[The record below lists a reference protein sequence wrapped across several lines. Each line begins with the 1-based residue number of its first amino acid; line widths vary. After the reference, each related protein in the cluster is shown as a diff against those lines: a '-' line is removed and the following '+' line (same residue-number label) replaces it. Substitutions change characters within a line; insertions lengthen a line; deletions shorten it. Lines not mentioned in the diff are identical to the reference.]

1 MVHQAVA
8 KGVDSMAVASSDSAP
23 NLDSAK
29 GRPPLLEEVDK
40 SAVLQELNNILA
52 SPSFRNSGRSKQFL
66 SYVIRHKLEG
76 HDQLLKERS
85 IGADL
90 FHRPADYATGDD
102 PVVRVQAG
110 EVRRRLEQYYHEFSK
125 PSEVRIDLPVGT
137 YVPEFHAATVELPAE
152 VAIPASPFPLRE
164 PRSNTWKA
172 VAWTALAINLAL
184 VTVLVAPVIHR
195 RLTRPTPLQ
204 QFWAPVFATSQ
215 PVLIYLPK
223 PILYRPSFS
232 LYDKYAKT
240 HPGTFQTQVER
251 FDEPLPLDPN
261 EKIQWKDMLTYPD
274 LGLVSGDVYAT
285 FRISEALTRIGKP
298 SQIRIGNE
306 SSFDE
311 LRTSPAL
318 LIGAFSNR
326 WTMEMTSD
334 LRFVFEEKDGIL
346 WIHDRSATD
355 KKWFCRLGLHHEVVE
370 DFGVVTRLL
379 DSKTGHS
386 MVSVAGITAP
396 GTDAAAQFVADPE
409 YLSEFAKT
417 APPGWEKKNMQVV
430 VQTSVID
437 AGATPP
443 HVVAAYFW

>member
-1 MVHQAVA
+1 MTVP
-8 KGVDSMAVASSDSAP
+8 SESVASADP
-23 NLDSAK
+23 QK
-29 GRPPLLEEVDK
+29 GRPPIAEEGNK
-40 SAVLQELNNILA
+40 SAILHELDNILA
-52 SPSFRNSGRSKQFL
+52 SPPFRNSSRSKQFL
-66 SYVIRHKLEG
+66 SYVVQHRLDG
-76 HDQLLKERS
+76 HDELLKERS

-125 PSEVRIDLPVGT
+125 ACEVRIDLPVGT
-137 YVPEFHAATVELPAE
+137 YVPEFHLMPVELPVEAPTQP
-152 VAIPASPFPLRE
+152 IPVIAPSRK
-164 PRSNTWKA
+164 WKV
-172 VAWTALAINLAL
+172 VAWTALVLNLLLIAL
-184 VTVLVAPVIHR
+184 LIAPAVRGKI
-195 RLTRPTPLQ
+195 TRPSALQ
-204 QFWAPVFATSQ
+204 QFWAPVFSTAQ
-215 PVLIYLPK
+215 PVLVCLPK
-223 PILYRPSFS
+223 PVLYRPSSS

-251 FDEPLPLDPN
+251 FNQPLPLDPDQ
-261 EKIQWKDMLTYPD
+261 KILWGDMLTFPD
-274 LGLVSGDVYAT
+274 FGLVSGDVYAA
-285 FRISEALTRIGKP
+285 FRISQALGRIGKP

-311 LRTSPAL
+311 LRGSPAV

-334 LRFVFEEKDGIL
+334 LRFVFEERDGIL
-346 WIHDRSATD
+346 WIHDRTSPD
-355 KKWFCRLGLHHEVVE
+355 KKWFCRLGLHREVVV

-379 DSKTGHS
+379 DSKTGNS
-386 MVSVAGITAP
+386 VVSVAGITAP
-396 GTDAAAQFVADPE
+396 GTDAAAQFVSSPE
-409 YLSEFAKT
+409 YLSELART

-437 AGATPP
+437 AGASPP

>member
-1 MVHQAVA
+1 MT
-8 KGVDSMAVASSDSAP
+8 KGGDSVAVASSGSTLNVDS
-23 NLDSAK
+23 SK
-29 GRPPLLEEVDK
+29 GRPPLVEEIDK
-40 SAVLQELNNILA
+40 SAVLQELENILA
-52 SPSFRNSGRSKQFL
+52 SPPFRNSGRSKQFL
-66 SYVIRHKLEG
+66 SYVIQHKLEG
-76 HDQLLKERS
+76 RDELLKERS

-110 EVRRRLEQYYHEFSK
+110 EVRRRLEQYYHEFSQ
-125 PSEVRIDLPVGT
+125 PSDVRIDLPVGT
-137 YVPEFHAATVELPAE
+137 YVPEIHHPPVESPVAAP
-152 VAIPASPFPLRE
+152 IPTLPFPLTE
-164 PRSNTWKA
+164 PRRNQWKWI
-172 VAWTALAINLAL
+172 AWTALALNLAL
-184 VTVLVAPVIHR
+184 VAVLVAPIIHR
-195 RLTRPTPLQ
+195 KLDRPSPLR

-215 PVLIYLPK
+215 PLLIYLPK

-251 FDEPLPLDPN
+251 FDQPLPLDPD
-261 EKIQWKDMLTYPD
+261 EKIQWKDMVTYPD
-274 LGLVSGDVYAT
+274 FGLVSGDVYAT
-285 FRISEALTRIGKP
+285 FRISDALTRLGKP
-298 SQIRIGNE
+298 SQIRIGSE

-346 WIHDRSATD
+346 WIHDRSAAD
-355 KKWFCRLGLHHEVVE
+355 KRWFCRLGLHHEVVE

-386 MVSVAGITAP
+386 VVSVAGITAP
-396 GTDAAAQFVADPE
+396 GTDAAAQFVSDPE
-409 YLSEFAKT
+409 YLSEFAHT
-417 APPGWEKKNMQVV
+417 APAGWEKKNMQVV

-437 AGATPP
+437 AGASPP

>member
-1 MVHQAVA
+1 MAVPSE
-8 KGVDSMAVASSDSAP
+8 SMASADP
-23 NLDSAK
+23 QK
-29 GRPPLLEEVDK
+29 RRPPIVEEMDK
-40 SAVLQELNNILA
+40 SVILQELDNILA
-52 SPSFRNSGRSKQFL
+52 SPPFRNSSRSKQFL
-66 SYVIRHKLEG
+66 SYVVQHRLDG
-76 HDQLLKERS
+76 HDELLKERS

-125 PSEVRIDLPVGT
+125 ASDVRIDLPVGT
-137 YVPEFHAATVELPAE
+137 YVPEFHHIPVELPVE
-152 VAIPASPFPLRE
+152 ASTQPFPLNE
-164 PRSNTWKA
+164 PSRKWKLL
-172 VAWTALAINLAL
+172 AWTALAVNLLL
-184 VTVLVAPVIHR
+184 VVVLVAPGILRKVA
-195 RLTRPTPLQ
+195 RPSPLQ
-204 QFWAPVFATSQ
+204 QFWAPVFSTSQ
-215 PVLIYLPK
+215 PVLVCLPK
-223 PILYRPSFS
+223 PIFYRPSSS

-251 FDEPLPLDPN
+251 FNQPLPLDPDQ
-261 EKIQWKDMLTYPD
+261 KILWGDMVTFPD
-274 LGLVSGDVYAT
+274 FGLVSGDVYAG
-285 FRISEALTRIGKP
+285 FRISEALGRIGKP

-311 LRTSPAL
+311 LRSSPAV
-318 LIGAFSNR
+318 LIGAYSNR

-346 WIHDRSATD
+346 WIHDRTSPD
-355 KKWFCRLGLHHEVVE
+355 KKWFCRLGLHGEVVV

-386 MVSVAGITAP
+386 VVSVAGITAP
-396 GTDAAAQFVADPE
+396 GTDAAAQFVSAPE
-409 YLSEFAKT
+409 YLLELAKT

-437 AGATPP
+437 AGASPP

>member
-1 MVHQAVA
+1 
-8 KGVDSMAVASSDSAP
+8 MAVPSESVVSADP
-23 NLDSAK
+23 QK
-29 GRPPLLEEVDK
+29 RRPPVAGEMNK
-40 SAVLQELNNILA
+40 SAILHELDNILA
-52 SPSFRNSGRSKQFL
+52 SPPFRNSSRSKQFL
-66 SYVIRHKLEG
+66 SYVVQHRLDG
-76 HDQLLKERS
+76 HDELLKERS

-125 PSEVRIDLPVGT
+125 TSDVRIDLPVGT
-137 YVPEFHAATVELPAE
+137 YVPEFHHTPQVLPVEVSIQP
-152 VAIPASPFPLRE
+152 VPVSE
-164 PRSNTWKA
+164 PNRKWKL
-172 VAWTALAINLAL
+172 VAWTALAINLLL
-184 VTVLVAPVIHR
+184 VVVLVAPGIRHKMA
-195 RLTRPTPLQ
+195 PPSPLQ
-204 QFWAPVFATSQ
+204 QFWAPFFSTSQ
-215 PVLIYLPK
+215 ALLICLPK
-223 PILYRPSFS
+223 PIFYRPSPS
-232 LYDKYAKT
+232 LYDNYAKT

-251 FDEPLPLDPN
+251 FNQPLPLDPDQ
-261 EKIQWKDMLTYPD
+261 KITWGDMVTYPD
-274 LGLVSGDVYAT
+274 FGLVSGDVYAA
-285 FRISEALTRIGKP
+285 FRISEALDRIGKP

-311 LRTSPAL
+311 LRGSPAV

-346 WIHDRSATD
+346 WIHDRSSSD
-355 KKWFCRLGLHHEVVE
+355 KKWFCRLGLHREVVT

-396 GTDAAAQFVADPE
+396 GTDAAAQFVSAPE
-409 YLSEFAKT
+409 YLSELART

-437 AGATPP
+437 AGASPP
-443 HVVAAYFW
+443 HVVAVYFW

>member
-1 MVHQAVA
+1 MT
-8 KGVDSMAVASSDSAP
+8 KGGDSTAVASSHSVP
-23 NLDSAK
+23 NVGSPK
-29 GRPPLLEEVDK
+29 GHPPVIEDVDK
-40 SAVLQELNNILA
+40 SAVLQELENILA

-66 SYVIRHKLEG
+66 SYVIQHKLEG
-76 HDQLLKERS
+76 HDESLKERS

-137 YVPEFHAATVELPAE
+137 YVPEFHHISVELPVE
-152 VAIPASPFPLRE
+152 TVTQPFPITE
-164 PRSNTWKA
+164 PSRKWK
-172 VAWTALAINLAL
+172 VLAWTALAINLAL
-184 VTVLVAPVIHR
+184 VAVLVAPVVQR
-195 RLTRPTPLQ
+195 KLARPSPLQ
-204 QFWAPVFATSQ
+204 QFWAPVFSTSQ
-215 PVLIYLPK
+215 PVLVYIPK

-251 FDEPLPLDPN
+251 FDQPLPLDPD
-261 EKIQWKDMLTYPD
+261 EKILWKDMLTFPD
-274 LGLVSGDVYAT
+274 IGLVSGDVYAA
-285 FRISEALTRIGKP
+285 FRITDALSRIGKP
-298 SQIRIGNE
+298 RQIRIGNE

-311 LRTSPAL
+311 LRNSPAV

-334 LRFVFEEKDGIL
+334 LRFVFEERDGIL
-346 WIHDRSATD
+346 WIHDRTSPD
-355 KKWFCRLGLHHEVVE
+355 KKWFCRLGLHREVVE
-370 DFGVVTRLL
+370 DFGVVTRLV
-379 DSKTGHS
+379 DSQTGHAV
-386 MVSVAGITAP
+386 VSVAGITAP
-396 GTDAAAQFVADPE
+396 GTDAAAQFVSDPD
-409 YLSEFAKT
+409 YLLELART
-417 APPGWEKKNMQVV
+417 APRGWEKKNMQVV

-437 AGATPP
+437 AAASPP

>member
-1 MVHQAVA
+1 M
-8 KGVDSMAVASSDSAP
+8 
-23 NLDSAK
+23 
-29 GRPPLLEEVDK
+29 DK
-40 SAVLQELNNILA
+40 SAVLQELENILA

-66 SYVIRHKLEG
+66 SYVIQHKLEG
-76 HDQLLKERS
+76 HDESLKERS

-137 YVPEFHAATVELPAE
+137 YVPEFHHISVELPVE
-152 VAIPASPFPLRE
+152 TVTQPFPITE
-164 PRSNTWKA
+164 PSRKWK
-172 VAWTALAINLAL
+172 VLAWTALAINLAL
-184 VTVLVAPVIHR
+184 VAVLVAPVVQR
-195 RLTRPTPLQ
+195 KLARPSPLQ
-204 QFWAPVFATSQ
+204 QFWAPVFSTSQ
-215 PVLIYLPK
+215 PVLVYIPK

-251 FDEPLPLDPN
+251 FDQPLPLDPD
-261 EKIQWKDMLTYPD
+261 EKILWKDMLTFPD
-274 LGLVSGDVYAT
+274 IGLVSGDVYAA
-285 FRISEALTRIGKP
+285 FRITDALSRIGKP
-298 SQIRIGNE
+298 RQIRIGNE

-311 LRTSPAL
+311 LRNSPAV

-334 LRFVFEEKDGIL
+334 LRFVFEERDGIL
-346 WIHDRSATD
+346 WIHDRTSPD
-355 KKWFCRLGLHHEVVE
+355 KKWFCRLGLHREVVE
-370 DFGVVTRLL
+370 DFGVVTRLV
-379 DSKTGHS
+379 DSQTGHAV
-386 MVSVAGITAP
+386 VSVAGITAP
-396 GTDAAAQFVADPE
+396 GTDAAAQFVSDPD
-409 YLSEFAKT
+409 YLLELART
-417 APPGWEKKNMQVV
+417 APRGWEKKNMQVV

-437 AGATPP
+437 AAASPP